1 MSKKLSGIQ
10 FSSRVC
16 GDTKPPCQIPGISEQ
31 ERRQKESEVFDRA
44 IDDLCSTHGQIL
56 HLMDFQ
62 SHQFTLNVLVKV
74 QHTMIM
80 VMFVHF

>member
-1 MSKKLSGIQ
+1 VVTNEQKNFLGYN
-10 FSSRVC
+10 FHPEFVA
-16 GDTKPPCQIPGISEQ
+16 PCQIPGISEQ

-44 IDDLCSTHGQIL
+44 IDDLCSTHWQIL

-62 SHQFTLNVLVKV
+62 SHQFMLNVLVKV

-80 VMFVHF
+80 VMFGHF